1 MEMSHRHRTAPLL
14 VAAAA
19 IVALVGCGGNAS
31 SAVSSAASV
40 ASSVAGSVAGSL
52 EQAKTEV
59 CGKLADAKSA
69 LDETA
74 MSGATSDEVAAAVSR
89 AASLSSDLQNA
100 ADTLQAVGAT
110 DAADTVRSLA
120 TDLQNLGSEA
130 PDKVAQ
136 AAQDA
141 SGKVTDAETTLG
153 CPASAT
159 PSS

>member
-1 MEMSHRHRTAPLL
+1 MPRRGHIVPVA
-14 VAAAA
+14 VAALA
-19 IVALVGCGGNAS
+19 IVGLVGCGGNAS

-40 ASSVAGSVAGSL
+40 ASSVASSVAGSL

-59 CGKLADAKSA
+59 CANLADAKSA
-69 LDETA
+69 LDGTA

-100 ADTLQAVGAT
+100 ADTLQTVGAT

-120 TDLQNLGSEA
+120 TDLQTLGSEA

-153 CPASAT
+153 CPVSAS